1 MLRQPSWESG
11 SRRSD
16 LPAIVV
22 LCAMAAL
29 AAVPGTLG
37 AQESGNG
44 PRLER
49 LERLDLP
56 DDIARASDV
65 RWLEDDEFLL
75 GVIGRGL
82 YSWSIGDEAG
92 QLRVALEEPE
102 AETYEIGDRTVVNS
116 NRDERDY
123 GRLAVSPDG
132 MAFTDLFSGI
142 HLATEDGVDSL
153 ADLEHVG
160 DLDRRGSLTAA
171 VGLVRRDTD
180 GWADHAAWLIRDGEP
195 AARGLMPTRDG
206 GHGLEWCNDAELSVI
221 RFVSEDRLLVIPG
234 AEPGVFVYDR
244 EGVFHDSLDAETFF
258 AEDGCDVEVNQWGRS
273 PLSDAYAR
281 ADWLGPRRIIDE
293 VVADG
298 EGNVYFFV
306 RYAADDHSGGL
317 ADSRQNLTLD
327 AIPLLGV
334 GAGWLTQQPPD
345 LNGPRRQE
353 PEEADKQP
361 GRTVTSTV
369 GVRGGSVSDS
379 IAASVPPPTGRV
391 CWDLVHARVDD
402 LRAVTRRSCV
412 VESEFADTRLRADL
426 RGDRAVILLR
436 GGALRG
442 GDARS
447 AEAFEARV
455 RPPAGADG

>member
-1 MLRQPSWESG
+1 MLRRPFRESD
-11 SRRSD
+11 SRRFE
-16 LPAIVV
+16 LLAIIL

-29 AAVPGTLG
+29 AAVPGTLWT
-37 AQESGNG
+37 QEFGNG

-82 YSWSIGDEAG
+82 YAWDIGDEAG

-102 AETYEIGDRTVVNS
+102 AKTFQIGDRTVVDS
-116 NRDERDY
+116 NRYERDY
-123 GRLAVSPDG
+123 GRLSVSPDG

-258 AEDGCDVEVNQWGRS
+258 AEGGCDIEADEWGRS
-273 PLSDAYAR
+273 PLSDAYVR

-293 VVADG
+293 VVADS

-306 RYAADDHSGGL
+306 RYGADGPAEGL
-317 ADSRQNLTLD
+317 AASGQGWLPGG
-327 AIPLLGV
+327 IPFLVGF
-334 GAGWLTQQPPD
+334 GAGVLNQQLIKD
-345 LNGPRRQE
+345 
-353 PEEADKQP
+353 
-361 GRTVTSTV
+361 
-369 GVRGGSVSDS
+369 SVV
-379 IAASVPPPTGRV
+379 ASVPPPTGRV
-391 CWDLVHARVDD
+391 CWDLVHAHVDD
-402 LRAVTRRSCV
+402 LRTATMQLCV

-426 RGDRAVILLR
+426 RGSRAVILLR
-436 GGALRG
+436 GGALHG
-442 GDARS
+442 GDVRA
-447 AEAFEARV
+447 AEAFEARI
-455 RPPAGADG
+455 RPPAGAEG